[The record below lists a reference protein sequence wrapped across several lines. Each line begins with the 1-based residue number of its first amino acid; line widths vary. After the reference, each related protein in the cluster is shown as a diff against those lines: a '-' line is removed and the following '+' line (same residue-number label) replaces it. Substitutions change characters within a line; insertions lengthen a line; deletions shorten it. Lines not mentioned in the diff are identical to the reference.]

1 MLLTTSKAKNG
12 KKNKTKGSQPLIRKE
27 SRKHYDEYA
36 RLNFKIL
43 KVLLFIKILILS
55 DFAFDKINNL

>member
-12 KKNKTKGSQPLIRKE
+12 KKNKTKGSKPLIRKE

-36 RLNFKIL
+36 KFDN
-43 KVLLFIKILILS
+43 VLS
-55 DFAFDKINNL
+55 

>member
-36 RLNFKIL
+36 RPNLRFL
-43 KVLLFIKILILS
+43 KSCYLS
-55 DFAFDKINNL
+55 KCWY

>member
-36 RLNFKIL
+36 
-43 KVLLFIKILILS
+43 KVERSYF
-55 DFAFDKINNL
+55 DFYIQ